1 MEQNGSWNVVMRKK
15 QGGERMRENKDI
27 K

>member
-1 MEQNGSWNVVMRKK
+1 MENGSWNVVMRKK
-15 QGGERMRENKDI
+15 QRGKRMRENKDI